1 MDEKKRQE
9 SMIKLSVIVVAH
21 NMTREIPKTLQSLTR
36 QYQLDCEDLE
46 YEVLVIDNGSTE
58 VLDGDVIRA
67 FGPHFHYHFL
77 QDAPPS
83 PAYAMNYGARHSS
96 GDILC
101 FIIDGAHL
109 LTPGVFKFALASFR
123 AFKKP
128 IVSARYFFL
137 GPGDQNDSILQ
148 GYNKA
153 REDALLESINWPD
166 DGYRLFEIGSPLQGN
181 VPKVTWFNKMLESNC
196 LFMHSESFSEIGG
209 ADERFDIPGGGF
221 LNIDIYQQAC
231 ELEGSQPVLLI
242 GEGSF
247 HQLHGGTTTNVTPE
261 QRDARVIGYQ
271 QQYNRLRGED
281 LKPSTK
287 DVYFIGHLPTLK
299 SKIHMRK
306 QSGGT
311 GSVSQEWK
319 DTVRDS

>member
-1 MDEKKRQE
+1 MT
-9 SMIKLSVIVVAH
+9 KLSVIVVAH
-21 NMTREIPKTLQSLTR
+21 NMAREIPRTLQSLNR
-36 QYQLDCEDLE
+36 QYQLESEQLE
-46 YEVLVIDNGSTE
+46 YEVLVIDNGSSE
-58 VLDGDVIRA
+58 ALSEDMVRA
-67 FGPHFHYHFL
+67 FGPQFHYHYL
-77 QDAPPS
+77 SDPPPS
-83 PAYAMNYGARHSS
+83 PAYAMNYGADQST

-101 FIIDGAHL
+101 FIIDGAHI

-123 AFKKP
+123 AFSKP

-148 GYNKA
+148 GYNKQ
-153 REDALLESINWPD
+153 REDALLEKINWPN

-196 LFMHSESFSEIGG
+196 LFMHRSTFSEIGG

-221 LNIDIYQQAC
+221 LNIDIYRQAC

-261 QRDARVIGYQ
+261 ERDARVMIYQ
-271 QQYNRLRGED
+271 QQYCKLRGAD
-281 LKPSTK
+281 LAPSNK
-287 DVYFIGHLPTLK
+287 EVYFMGHLPTLK

-306 QSGGT
+306 HKKDASF
-311 GSVSQEWK
+311 VSPEWK
-319 DTVRDS
+319 DAVRDS